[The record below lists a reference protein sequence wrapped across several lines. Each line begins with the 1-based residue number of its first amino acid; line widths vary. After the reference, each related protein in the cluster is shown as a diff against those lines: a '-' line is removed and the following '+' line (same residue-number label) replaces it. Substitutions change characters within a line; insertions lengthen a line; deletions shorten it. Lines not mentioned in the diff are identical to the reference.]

1 MRQLR
6 RYSFSIVLTLSIVGV
21 SALYYYAS
29 RSSME
34 EVETT
39 SVEQREGRIPGNP
52 RFQRSQHATLS
63 VYSEPANA
71 AVIMKGDTV
80 GRTPLIE
87 HRLQAGIYV
96 VTVAEKNYWGRDT
109 VVVLRGNQA
118 AVYRPQLRRRYRAES
133 GIQAE
138 AWETKWETKVE
149 RFSRPLPSE
158 QQGPIQEGAAADEVV
173 PQSSPAQE
181 TGADT
186 SRRNE
191 VTASIAAPTTGVLQ
205 LSADPEGTA
214 VEVNREVV
222 GETPLRLDSVPPG
235 IHEATFARSGYETL
249 TKQVEVRA
257 GEKANLDVSLDARP
271 GFLRVLVEPWGS
283 IFINQQRR
291 ARSTDV
297 WYQTD
302 VPAGTHEI
310 SVHHPSLGK
319 KARTVDVTPGDT
331 LSVVFDMLEN

>member
-6 RYSFSIVLTLSIVGV
+6 RYSFSIVLALFIVGV
-21 SALYYYAS
+21 SALYFYAS
-29 RSSME
+29 RSS
-34 EVETT
+34 
-39 SVEQREGRIPGNP
+39 VEQAETISAEQRKGEIPDNS
-52 RFQRSQHATLS
+52 RSQRATLS

-87 HRLQAGIYV
+87 HRLQTGVYG
-96 VTVAEKNYWGRDT
+96 VTVAKKNYWYRDT

-118 AVYRPQLRRRYRAES
+118 AVYRPQLRRRYRGEES
-133 GIQAE
+133 GTQTE
-138 AWETKWETKVE
+138 AQETNGE
-149 RFSRPLPSE
+149 RSPRPPPGE
-158 QQGPIQEGAAADEVV
+158 QQRPIQEGTTTAEAV
-173 PQSSPAQE
+173 PESSPAQE
-181 TGADT
+181 TSAD
-186 SRRNE
+186 SSGKNE
-191 VTASIAAPTTGVLQ
+191 VNGSVDAPTAGTLR
-205 LSADPEGTA
+205 LRAEPESTA
-214 VEVNREVV
+214 VEVNKEAV
-222 GETPLRLDSVPPG
+222 GRSPLRLDSVPPG
-235 IHEATFARSGYETL
+235 IHEVAFARPGYKTL

-257 GEKANLDVSLDARP
+257 GGEVSLEVSLAARP
-271 GFLRVLVEPWGS
+271 GLLRVLVEPWGS

-319 KARTVDVTPGDT
+319 KTRTVEVTPGDT
-331 LSVVFDMLEN
+331 LSVVFDMWEK